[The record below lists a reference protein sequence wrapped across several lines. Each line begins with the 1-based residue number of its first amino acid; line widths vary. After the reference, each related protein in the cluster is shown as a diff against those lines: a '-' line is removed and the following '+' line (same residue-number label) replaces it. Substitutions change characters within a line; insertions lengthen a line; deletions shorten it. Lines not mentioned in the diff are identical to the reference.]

1 MSRLAIRAES
11 LGKRFNRHGANA
23 YRGMHETIER
33 LVRSPLQPFRSRNAG
48 DGSIWALRDVSFE
61 VQQGEAVG
69 VLGSNGAG
77 KSVMLKILS
86 RVTAP
91 TEGGAEICG
100 NIAPLLEVGA
110 GFHPELT
117 GRENVY
123 LNGAILGMSRGQI
136 HRKFDEIVGFAEMAD
151 FIDTPVK
158 LYSSGMRMRLAFSVA
173 AHLEPE
179 ILLIDEALA
188 VGDASFRAKC
198 RKKIQEFIA
207 QGCTLVLV
215 SHDTAIISD
224 LCDRAIWLDRG
235 RMAGDGDVTSVLDRY
250 RSGASK

>member
-1 MSRLAIRAES
+1 
-11 LGKRFNRHGANA
+11 
-23 YRGMHETIER
+23 
-33 LVRSPLQPFRSRNAG
+33 
-48 DGSIWALRDVSFE
+48 
-61 VQQGEAVG
+61 
-69 VLGSNGAG
+69 
-77 KSVMLKILS
+77 
-86 RVTAP
+86 
-91 TEGGAEICG
+91 
-100 NIAPLLEVGA
+100 
-110 GFHPELT
+110 
-117 GRENVY
+117 VY

>member
-1 MSRLAIRAES
+1 MRRPVIRAEG
-11 LGKRFNRHGANA
+11 LGKRFNLRVTHP

-33 LVRSPLQPFRSRNAG
+33 LLRSPLHSFRSRTAG
-48 DGSIWALRDVSFE
+48 DGSIWALRNVFFE
-61 VQQGEAVG
+61 VHEGESVG
-69 VLGSNGAG
+69 VLGPNGAG
-77 KSVMLKILS
+77 KSVLLKILS

-91 TEGGAEICG
+91 TEGGAEILG
-100 NIAPLLEVGA
+100 NVAPLLEVGA
-110 GFHPELT
+110 GFHPELS

-123 LNGAILGMSRGQI
+123 FNGAILGMTRDQI
-136 HRKFDEIVGFAEMAD
+136 HRKFDAIVGFAEMAS

-188 VGDASFRAKC
+188 VGDTSFRAKC
-198 RKKIQEFIA
+198 RRKIKEFLA
-207 QGCTLVLV
+207 HGCALVLV
-215 SHDTAIISD
+215 SHDAAIISD

-235 RMAGDGDVTSVLDRY
+235 RMADDGDVASVLDRY
-250 RSGASK
+250 RNGVSK